1 MRVLI
6 TGAKGQLG
14 KEFEFLQDEFK
25 NLSFEFVGKDELD
38 ICDEKA
44 VCEFLGAKCEKNS
57 QSNAKCVN
65 STQNLQ
71 NSQLKNLQACQNESK
86 EKNSQKFTKSVNLS
100 KNSDFNELNL
110 SEEKLTPKFDAVINC
125 AAYTAVD
132 KAESE
137 QNKAFAINERG
148 VLNLAKACKQS
159 GIKLVHISTDYVF
172 DGKFY
177 SPIAENAPT
186 APLGVYGASKL
197 AGEKAILSVNLRHS
211 CIIRTSWLYGE
222 FGSNFVQ
229 TIAKLAQQRDEIS
242 VVSDQI
248 GSPTNARDLARAIC
262 KLLPS
267 LDKIKGT
274 EIFHYANEGV
284 SSWFDFACEIVR
296 LSGAKCLVKPIST
309 DNYKAMNE
317 GKIIAP
323 RPFYSVFDKSKI
335 RAFFDIEIMQWK
347 ESLSLFFDTF
357 NANLSK

>member
-1 MRVLI
+1 MRILI

-14 KEFEFLQDEFK
+14 KEFEFLQNEFK
-25 NLSFEFVGKDELD
+25 DINFEFVGKDELD

-44 VCEFLGAKCEKNS
+44 V
-57 QSNAKCVN
+57 
-65 STQNLQ
+65 
-71 NSQLKNLQACQNESK
+71 
-86 EKNSQKFTKSVNLS
+86 QKAVQDKG
-100 KNSDFNELNL
+100 
-110 SEEKLTPKFDAVINC
+110 FDTLINC

-137 QNKAFAINERG
+137 QNKAFVINEKG

-159 GIKLVHISTDYVF
+159 GTKLVHISTDYVF

-177 SPIAENAPT
+177 SPIAENASA

-197 AGEKAILSVNLRHS
+197 AGEKAILSVNLKHS

-222 FGSNFVQ
+222 FGSNFVK

-284 SSWFDFACEIVR
+284 ASWFDLACEIVR

-335 RAFFDIEIMQWK
+335 RAFFGIEIMQWK